1 MVGIWATGGGLTAQT
16 RGVDMAELNTSILLN
31 QVQPKS
37 PFEQFAA
44 LEQIRGLRDQGQ
56 LRGMQMQQMQ
66 EDRAR
71 QQKLRELLGQGL
83 QGEELANAMQG
94 AGFLTEANAQR
105 KTIADQQTARID
117 REKKAVELQGELA
130 KFVMANPT
138 EQSAIGAIARMEQ
151 ALGTTL
157 DNDRAAVY
165 SMRNDPAAL
174 RKWAGGYALKAEQM
188 LPKFE
193 RFDTGGQV
201 QMGTVSPFGE
211 YEQSGAIDK
220 TVTPDAVMA
229 DKRAREEGEANRRL
243 TKRGQDLANERA
255 LEKNKNDADA
265 VGKVEWKQGVDG
277 EWVALPKEVRG
288 PGPVTP
294 ITTTVLGKRESQSK
308 NALGIIKEANKLID
322 KGTSSYIGA
331 GVDQVFRAFGGST
344 EGADVAAQLKA
355 LEGALM
361 MAQPRMEGPQSDK
374 DVALYRQMAAQ
385 IGDPTVPAS
394 QKKSA
399 LKAVE
404 RLHKRYAPEEGPAFD
419 ERRVRD
425 VPDPSSVPIGTE
437 FDRDGV
443 TYRSDGKSWQRKK

>member
-1 MVGIWATGGGLTAQT
+1 MAQI
-16 RGVDMAELNTSILLN
+16 DASIPL
-31 QVQPKS
+31 QVQRPRVTS
-37 PFEQFAA
+37 P
-44 LEQIRGLRDQGQ
+44 LEQYAQIEQLRSLQGQGQ
-56 LRGMQMQQMQ
+56 LREMQMQEFQ
-66 EDRAR
+66 DKRAR
-71 QQKLRELLGQGL
+71 QQNLRGILGRGL
-83 QGEELANAMQG
+83 QGQDLVKALQTGGYLDEATAYAKQLREEQDSSL
-94 AGFLTEANAQR
+94 
-105 KTIADQQTARID
+105 K
-117 REKKAVELQGELA
+117 REGEIVKLQGDLA
-130 KFVMANPT
+130 KSVMSNPS
-138 EQSAIGAIARMEQ
+138 EQAAIGAIERME
-151 ALGTTL
+151 AATGRRF
-157 DNDRAAVY
+157 DSERAAVY
-165 SMRNDPAAL
+165 SMRNDPASL
-174 RKWAGGYALKAEQM
+174 RKWAGGHALSAEQQ
-188 LPKFE
+188 LPKFQQ
-193 RFDTGGQV
+193 FDTGGQV

-294 ITTTVLGKRESQSK
+294 ITTTVPGKRESQSK
-308 NALGIIKEANKLID
+308 NALGIIKEANKLIE

-437 FDRDGV
+437 FDREGV